1 MFHMKRLLLAF
12 GLCLLPLAA
21 VAQQQTWAPIPPI
34 VSTSAESSHVI
45 KASCDP
51 VAGCRLIDFEVTST
65 VGGYVLV
72 FDATVAPADGA
83 VTPVKCYQMGAGT
96 LGVQFAAN
104 PMKATS
110 GIVLV
115 FSTTGCFTKTAS
127 ATAFFS
133 AAAL

>member
-1 MFHMKRLLLAF
+1 MSHVKHALLALAF
-12 GLCLLPLAA
+12 CLMPMAA
-21 VAQQQTWAPIPPI
+21 GAQQQTWAPIPPI

-45 KASCDP
+45 KSSCDP
-51 VAGCRLIDFEVTST
+51 VVGCRLIDFEVTST
-65 VGGYVLV
+65 VGGFVLV
-72 FDATVAPADGA
+72 FDATAAPADGA

-104 PMKATS
+104 PMKATN